1 MTLLTR
7 LRTALPGNSAS
18 PRPTLVLAP
27 RREDPAPVQP
37 GAGGRALP
45 ESPGRKAVI
54 RSLAVAA
61 LVGSVA
67 YLIWRAVATL
77 DLSGWYV
84 ALPLLGLEVHHAVGI
99 ALYTFSLWDVD
110 PLPGW
115 RRVETTPLRLAILI
129 PTYDEGE
136 EVLLPVV
143 AAAVSIAPKHETW
156 VLDDGKRPQVEQLAH
171 ALGAHY
177 LARGDN
183 RDAKAG
189 NINAALR
196 VIEADLIAVFDADHV
211 VSPDFLHDTLVYFD
225 DPKVAVV
232 QTPQDFYNT
241 ESFEHNV
248 RRGRRFNEQA
258 VFYRVIMPAKN
269 RWNAVFWCGT
279 NAVVRVEALRQVGGV
294 ATGTVTEDIHTSIRL
309 HRRGWKIVAHNEVL
323 AQGLAAADL
332 NQYVLQRRRW
342 ARGAMQVMRAEHP
355 ITGPGLTLPQ
365 RLAYASTLF
374 GWFDV
379 WRSLGYVLL
388 PMMVLATGGLA
399 IAVPFSVFGPV
410 FAANF
415 ALQFTAFRFLSRGY
429 YPPVLAT
436 IFETLRMP
444 AVLPATLELVRRGER
459 RFRVT
464 PKGRLGNEHRR
475 VPPPRLL
482 LGLFALGVAALSW
495 FGLTLA
501 GLTPLHYGE
510 RAAMYGSAGFLVLN
524 LALLVAAAGRA
535 VEARFAGERR
545 ASVRFLT
552 DLPGSLDGTPVRVK
566 DVSLG
571 GARLRI
577 DSEHPSPVPVWP
589 GRLTFPGAPEG
600 LKATV
605 VRVYTGTGEGTEVG
619 VAFAGGQL
627 PALARLALFLFH
639 GLRSAA
645 AQAARAA

>member
-1 MTLLTR
+1 MTVLTQPRAVVPGVDSEPLER
-7 LRTALPGNSAS
+7 LVRLS
-18 PRPTLVLAP
+18 PRRA
-27 RREDPAPVQP
+27 EPARVRP

-45 ESPGRKAVI
+45 ESARRKALI
-54 RSLAVAA
+54 HGLALAA
-61 LVGSVA
+61 LVASVA
-67 YLIWRAVATL
+67 YLTWRVLATL

-84 ALPLLGLEVHHAVGI
+84 AFPLLALEAHHAAGI
-99 ALYTFSLWDVD
+99 ALYTFALWDVD

-115 RRVETTPLRLAILI
+115 RRVESTPLRLAILI
-129 PTYDEGE
+129 PTYDEAE

-143 AAAVSIAPKHETW
+143 AAAVSISPPHETW
-156 VLDDGKRPQVEQLAH
+156 VLDDGNRPHVERMAH
-171 ALGAHY
+171 ALGARY
-177 LARGDN
+177 LARADN

-196 VIEADLIAVFDADHV
+196 VIEADVIAVFDADHV
-211 VSPDFLHDTLVYFD
+211 VGPDFLHQTLGYFD

-241 ESFEHNV
+241 DSFEHER

-269 RWNAVFWCGT
+269 HWNAVFWCGT
-279 NAVVRVEALRQVGGV
+279 NAVVRMKALLEVGGV

-323 AQGLAAADL
+323 AVGLAAADL

-342 ARGAMQVMRAEHP
+342 ARGAIQVMRAEHP
-355 ITGPGLTLPQ
+355 LTGPGLTLPQ

-388 PMMVLATGGLA
+388 PMVVLATGGLA
-399 IAVPFSVFGPV
+399 IAAPFSLFGPV
-410 FAANF
+410 FLAMF
-415 ALQFTAFRFLSRGY
+415 LLQFAAFRLLSRGY

-444 AVLPATLELVRRGER
+444 AVLPATLELVHRGER

-464 PKGRLGNEHRR
+464 PKGRVGDEHRR
-475 VPPPRLL
+475 LPPPRLL
-482 LGLFALGVAALSW
+482 LALLGLGVAAMAW

-510 RAAMYGSAGFLVLN
+510 RAAMYGSAGFLVIN
-524 LALLVAAAGRA
+524 LALLWAAAARA
-535 VEARFAGERR
+535 TAARFAGERR
-545 ASVRFLT
+545 ASVRFAT
-552 DLPGSLDGTPVRVK
+552 DLPGTLRGMPVRVA
-566 DVSLG
+566 DMSLG
-571 GARLRI
+571 GARLRVEGECP
-577 DSEHPSPVPVWP
+577 DLGP
-589 GRLTFPGAPEG
+589 GWQGLLALECCLLRLEVR
-600 LKATV
+600 V
-605 VRVYTGTGEGTEVG
+605 VRVYSRTPEGVELG
-619 VAFAGGQL
+619 VAFGGGQQR
-627 PALARLALFLFH
+627 AVAGLALFLFND
-639 GLRSAA
+639 LRRATE
-645 AQAARAA
+645 AARAA

>member
-1 MTLLTR
+1 MTTLTR
-7 LRTALPGNSAS
+7 SPLAVPGVDSLPAQ
-18 PRPTLVLAP
+18 PTLRLSG
-27 RREDPAPVQP
+27 RREQP
-37 GAGGRALP
+37 TEVRPGTGGRALP
-45 ESPGRKAVI
+45 ESAARKAI
-54 RSLAVAA
+54 IH
-61 LVGSVA
+61 SVA
-67 YLIWRAVATL
+67 VSALLGSIAYLVWRATATL

-84 ALPLLGLEVHHAVGI
+84 AIPLLALEAHHAAGI
-99 ALYTFSLWDVD
+99 ALYTFSLWDID

-115 RRVETTPLRLAILI
+115 HRVECTTHRVAILI

-143 AAAVSIAPKHETW
+143 AAAVSISPAHETW
-156 VLDDGKRPQVEQLAH
+156 VLDDGRRARVEKMAH
-171 ALGAHY
+171 TLGAHY
-177 LARGDN
+177 LTRDDN

-189 NINAALR
+189 NINSALR
-196 VIEADLIAVFDADHV
+196 VIEADLIAVLDADHV
-211 VSPDFLHDTLVYFD
+211 VRPDFLHHTLGYFD

-232 QTPQDFYNT
+232 QTPQDFYNVD
-241 ESFEHNV
+241 SFEHAV
-248 RRGRRFNEQA
+248 RRGRRFNEEA

-309 HRRGWKIVAHNEVL
+309 QRRGWRIVAHNEVL

-355 ITGPGLTLPQ
+355 LTGPGLTLPQ
-365 RLAYASTLF
+365 RLAYAATVL

-388 PMMVLATGGLA
+388 PMAVLATGGLA
-399 IAVPFSVFGPV
+399 ISVPFSLFGPV
-410 FAANF
+410 FATTF
-415 ALQFTAFRFLSRGY
+415 LLQFIAFRLLSRGY

-436 IFETLRMP
+436 IFETLRLP

-464 PKGRLGNEHRR
+464 PKGRVGDERR
-475 VPPPRLL
+475 RMPPPRLL
-482 LGLFALGVAALSW
+482 LTLFGMGVAAMAW

-510 RAAMYGSAGFLVLN
+510 PGAMYGSAGFLVAN
-524 LALLVAAAGRA
+524 LALLGAAISRA
-535 VEARFAGERR
+535 SAARFAGERR
-545 ASVRFLT
+545 ASVRFAT
-552 DLPGSLDGTPVRVK
+552 ALPARLSEVAVVTE

-571 GARLRI
+571 GARLRVPG
-577 DSEHPSPVPVWP
+577 DHPALNPGWR
-589 GRLTFPGAPEG
+589 GRLALDGEPEG
-600 LKATV
+600 LQATS
-605 VRVYTGTGEGTEVG
+605 VRVYTHHGETATVG
-619 VAFAGGQL
+619 LAFDRGQHVAV
-627 PALARLALFLFH
+627 ARLALLLFH
-639 GLRSAA
+639 DLRRAVETAKAA
-645 AQAARAA
+645 